1 MSMLYKAALAS
12 YFSDELPYQSKW
24 ETDCNEKFT
33 PEDWG
38 TMLQNLRKA
47 TKSLAVREMAY
58 KVLTRWYYT
67 PSRPQMMF
75 PGTSGLCFRGCQLPG
90 TFRHIFWNCRLLSL
104 VWKGVTAVVSAIAG
118 TPLQLTVSMVLLG
131 ATIPGILRKEECLIH
146 TICISTLWAI
156 ARSPLEDP
164 RSAPTLHPRQ
174 GGYGYDNGEDFV
186 YPTR

>member
-1 MSMLYKAALAS
+1 MATFDLLCAQHQIPLLEHYHYIQIRHFYTSHHSLPPSSSPTPFEQICHDSPRGKGLMSTLYKTALAS
-12 YFSDELPYQSKW
+12 YFSDALPYQSKW

-47 TKSLAVREMAY
+47 TKSLTVRETAY

-118 TPLQLTVSMVLLG
+118 TPLQLTVSMVLL
-131 ATIPGILRKEECLIH
+131 
-146 TICISTLWAI
+146 
-156 ARSPLEDP
+156 
-164 RSAPTLHPRQ
+164 
-174 GGYGYDNGEDFV
+174 
-186 YPTR
+186 